1 MTNLTI
7 SISMILLTVVSF
19 AVSTKLYK
27 KYSVPFLNPMLTCS
41 LVIIII
47 LLLFKIPY
55 ETYMLGGAWINELL
69 GATVVAL
76 AYPLYKH
83 IHLILENLKV
93 LITSIMTAIIVN
105 FVTTILLLR
114 VLDYPKD
121 ITISAITKNLT
132 SAVALQVSDHSGG
145 IPSLAVVFVM
155 ISGFTGLILGPYI
168 FKYLKFDNELSR
180 GLALGNASHAIGTT
194 RALEYSL
201 KTGSISSAGM
211 ILTAIISAFLVPFF
225 IPLFF

>member
-7 SISMILLTVVSF
+7 SVGMILLTVAAF

-27 KYSVPFLNPMLTCS
+27 KYSLPFFNPMLTCS
-41 LVIIII
+41 LIIII
-47 LLLFKIPY
+47 TLLIFKIPY

-83 IHLILENLKV
+83 IHLILKYFKV
-93 LITSIMTAIIVN
+93 LITSIMTAIIIN
-105 FVTTILLLR
+105 FVTTVLLLR
-114 VLDYPKD
+114 FLDYPKD
-121 ITISAITKNLT
+121 IAISAITKNLT
-132 SAVALQVSDHSGG
+132 SAVALQVSDQTGG

-168 FKYLKFDNELSR
+168 FKYLKFDNEL
-180 GLALGNASHAIGTT
+180 
-194 RALEYSL
+194 
-201 KTGSISSAGM
+201 
-211 ILTAIISAFLVPFF
+211 
-225 IPLFF
+225 